1 MIMERTELITQITK
15 ASSPNDIASAFSA
28 ARYWLA
34 EHPEDDAIRTRL
46 QELARLERERLG

>member
-1 MIMERTELITQITK
+1 MIMERVELITQITK
-15 ASSPNDIASAFSA
+15 ASSPNDIASALSA